1 MKKHILKISVCP
13 IALLSLVMAGNTA
26 LASEV
31 TGTLNTGLS
40 GTNGST
46 VTGVVIAPPA
56 ASPGAGSYTSAQN
69 VGLTADGASN
79 IYYTID
85 GTSPA
90 CPTTGILYSSP
101 ISVTSSLVINAV
113 SCYPESKSSTVATYT
128 YAINVPTGSNISS
141 SGGGGGSYSSGG
153 SSGGYS
159 PITGK
164 ADANGD
170 GKVDISDFVILM
182 ANWGKPGSGNP
193 ADFSGDATI
202 GIQDFVL
209 LMASWTK

>member
-1 MKKHILKISVCP
+1 M
-13 IALLSLVMAGNTA
+13 MAGNTV

-31 TGTLNTGLS
+31 TGNLTTGIS
-40 GTNGST
+40 ATNGST
-46 VTGVVIAPPA
+46 VNGVVIAPPV
-56 ASPGAGSYTSAQN
+56 ASPGAGNFTSATN

-79 IYYTID
+79 IHYTLD
-85 GTSPA
+85 GSNPTCTS
-90 CPTTGILYSSP
+90 GNLYSSP
-101 ISVTSSLVINAV
+101 ISVGSSLTINAI
-113 SCYPESKSSTVATYT
+113 SCYPESKSSSVATYAYT
-128 YAINVPTGSNISS
+128 INIPVVSGG
-141 SGGGGGSYSSGG
+141 GGGGGSYSSGG